1 MIYAGHLLLL
11 PLSRCSNERVCNYSG
26 ETRTAYGILVGKP
39 FERDGWKSEE
49 EEEKGADLEIVVK

>member
-1 MIYAGHLLLL
+1 V
-11 PLSRCSNERVCNYSG
+11 RVCNYTG

-49 EEEKGADLEIVVK
+49 EEEEEGADLEIVVK